1 MRYVVEENILSLGRD
16 LRIEG
21 EHNAVA
27 YRAHGPAVKARE
39 ELRFDDARGA
49 EQAYIKEPFLSDGK
63 TFEVHRGGQRVAQ
76 LKEVTSASGPGVDIG
91 LDAGGK
97 MEARG
102 QLANSDY
109 VIRVPGLADIAAVTR
124 RGTDGY
130 HVDTVP
136 NQDDVLLLAST
147 IAIRIMAQRSQ
158 PA

>member
-1 MRYVVEENILSLGRD
+1 MRYEVEENILSLGRD
-16 LRIEG
+16 LRVQG
-21 EHNAVA
+21 AHGGVL

-39 ELRFDDARGA
+39 ELRFDDAHGT
-49 EQAYIKEPFLSDGK
+49 EQAWIKEPFLSDGK

-76 LKEVTSASGPGVDIG
+76 LKEVMSASGPGVDIL

-130 HVDTVP
+130 AVDTVP
-136 NQDDVLLLAST
+136 NQDDVLLLAGT
-147 IAIRIMAQRSQ
+147 IAIRIMAQRK
-158 PA
+158 

>member
-1 MRYVVEENILSLGRD
+1 M
-16 LRIEG
+16 
-21 EHNAVA
+21 
-27 YRAHGPAVKARE
+27 PAV
-39 ELRFDDARGA
+39 
-49 EQAYIKEPFLSDGK
+49 
-63 TFEVHRGGQRVAQ
+63 
-76 LKEVTSASGPGVDIG
+76 PGVDIG

-130 HVDTVP
+130 NVDTVP

-147 IAIRIMAQRSQ
+147 IAIRVMAQRTQ